1 MQESLGATV
10 HDVQLLLDYLATRK
24 DLDMNRVGMFG
35 TGSGGSIA
43 ILSSAADAR
52 IRVLDLLGP
61 WGDWPRWVAET
72 KVLRDDERATYT
84 KRDFLDKVAPLEPV
98 TWLPKIKA
106 RALRI
111 QDVRNN
117 KAMPDGAQEKLEAA
131 APDFAEIN
139 QFGNGAAFLAFDS
152 PGNLFEWMKGQLKTE
167 RKSQTV
173 SEKSQRIHFFP
184 AVDAAPSWL
193 KAGAPDTQKPPAEA
207 KTKEAKEKAR
217 PDQNH
222 N

>member
-1 MQESLGATV
+1 
-10 HDVQLLLDYLATRK
+10 
-24 DLDMNRVGMFG
+24 MNRVGMFG

-61 WGDWPRWVAET
+61 WGDWPRWVAGT
-72 KVLRDDERATYT
+72 KVLSDGERATYA

-117 KAMPDGAQEKLEAA
+117 KAMPDDAQEKLESA

-139 QFGNGAAFLAFDS
+139 QFGNGAAFLASDS

-167 RKSQTV
+167 EKSLTV
-173 SEKSQRIHFFP
+173 SAKSQRIHFFP

-193 KAGAPDTQKPPAEA
+193 KAGVPDSQKPPAEA
-207 KTKEAKEKAR
+207 KSKEAKEKEK